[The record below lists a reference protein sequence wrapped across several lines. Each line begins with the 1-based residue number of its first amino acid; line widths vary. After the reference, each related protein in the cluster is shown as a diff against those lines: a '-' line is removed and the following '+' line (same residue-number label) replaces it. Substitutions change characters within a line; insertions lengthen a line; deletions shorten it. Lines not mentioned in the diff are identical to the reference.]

1 MSLSKGSK
9 RLARILKLIPFLQ
22 RNSGI
27 NLEDTAKFFEISAEQ
42 LIADLNLIWMCGLP
56 GYSHLE
62 LMDVSYDSGF
72 ITIQN
77 AETLNRPM
85 RMTFDE
91 GAALL
96 LAIENLAAI
105 APAADLQ
112 VIATLRK
119 KIAQL
124 LSIEI
129 DHPTVPVIGNPGIM
143 VELLRALEQKD
154 VALEIDYYSATLD
167 ETIRRTISP
176 QEILTMNGFGYLA
189 GYVHEEGRKLFCRL
203 DRILSV
209 TSQPS
214 AHAIVQVSNPPAAEK
229 PASLVDVRI
238 AERGYWFIQK
248 WRLRGLTYD
257 SQAGEYFGAIEV
269 FNPTWLVR
277 AAMSAGGA
285 LEVLAPQ
292 DLRLKVSQ
300 GAQRT
305 LERYENAV
313 K

>member
-96 LAIENLAAI
+96 LAIENLAVI

-129 DHPTVPVIGNPGIM
+129 DHPTVPGVGNPGIM
-143 VELLRALEQKD
+143 VELLRALE
-154 VALEIDYYSATLD
+154 
-167 ETIRRTISP
+167 
-176 QEILTMNGFGYLA
+176 
-189 GYVHEEGRKLFCRL
+189 
-203 DRILSV
+203 
-209 TSQPS
+209 
-214 AHAIVQVSNPPAAEK
+214 
-229 PASLVDVRI
+229 
-238 AERGYWFIQK
+238 
-248 WRLRGLTYD
+248 
-257 SQAGEYFGAIEV
+257 
-269 FNPTWLVR
+269 
-277 AAMSAGGA
+277 
-285 LEVLAPQ
+285 
-292 DLRLKVSQ
+292 
-300 GAQRT
+300 
-305 LERYENAV
+305 
-313 K
+313 